1 MHGRWRMQQHG
12 KPCRW
17 RARANRKSARTGPGR
32 QGGGEARSTGDAGQC
47 RSREGAS
54 GAEGRGKDERL
65 REWLCLLPRLEG
77 RDFGTRH
84 MRKRR
89 GRTQTV
95 RRCRGVDRPGGTPET
110 TREAGRLAC
119 SGLGHRTNRLLP
131 PTTRSGGPCARCMIP
146 LESPVREIRTPG
158 SESGGEETWLGERLR
173 HRHMAKAAG
182 KLLLPRPTAGR
193 ASPRLY
199 VRRGKAHSPCGCE
212 SRSTPVAPVDSD
224 RSGSWRQRHGLKH
237 CGQKGRRW
245 AVQRPCRPEREVNAE
260 QASKIPMR
268 VATLPMA
275 GEAWHRS
282 GSERQ
287 THRPDPPG

>member
-1 MHGRWRMQQHG
+1 MQQHG
-12 KPCRW
+12 KPCRR

-32 QGGGEARSTGDAGQC
+32 QGGGEARSAGDAGQC

-119 SGLGHRTNRLLP
+119 SGLGHRTSRLLP

-158 SESGGEETWLGERLR
+158 SESGGRGNVATGETEAPAHGESRRQTATPSTYGRARLPPT
-173 HRHMAKAAG
+173 
-182 KLLLPRPTAGR
+182 LPRATA
-193 ASPRLY
+193 ASPKGAA
-199 VRRGKAHSPCGCE
+199 RRTG
-212 SRSTPVAPVDSD
+212 
-224 RSGSWRQRHGLKH
+224 
-237 CGQKGRRW
+237 
-245 AVQRPCRPEREVNAE
+245 
-260 QASKIPMR
+260 
-268 VATLPMA
+268 
-275 GEAWHRS
+275 
-282 GSERQ
+282 
-287 THRPDPPG
+287 

>member
-17 RARANRKSARTGPGR
+17 RARASRKSARTGPGR

-95 RRCRGVDRPGGTPET
+95 RRCRGVDRPGGTPEA

-119 SGLGHRTNRLLP
+119 SGLGHRTSRFLP

-158 SESGGEETWLGERLR
+158 SESGGEETWLRERLR

-199 VRRGKAHSPCGCE
+199 P
-212 SRSTPVAPVDSD
+212 
-224 RSGSWRQRHGLKH
+224 
-237 CGQKGRRW
+237 GRRRQ
-245 AVQRPCRPEREVNAE
+245 AAKPRKRITKGPGPAPATARGRLRTPGIRPERAGSPSVRR
-260 QASKIPMR
+260 QFGAS
-268 VATLPMA
+268 AA
-275 GEAWHRS
+275 AWES
-282 GSERQ
+282 
-287 THRPDPPG
+287 PGRLYRK